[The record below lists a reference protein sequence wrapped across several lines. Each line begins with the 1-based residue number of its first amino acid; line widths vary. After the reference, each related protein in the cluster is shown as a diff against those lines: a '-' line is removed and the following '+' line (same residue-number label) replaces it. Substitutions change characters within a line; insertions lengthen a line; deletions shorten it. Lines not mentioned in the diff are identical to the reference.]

1 MGRILPIHR
10 KRTMQGEFTMNT
22 NNVMMT
28 ENDKRNVEN
37 TDLQKQIKKEKHKLD
52 FIKDVDKLLKKYK
65 LPKDYLYLAAKKSSL
80 NTDRQLYMI
89 EVETFNDS
97 VYDGNVSLIVHGTED
112 EVKKQKDLL
121 VEKLKEQY
129 KDEPEMTFED
139 SYYNEVGL
147 PLMLC
152 EQ

>member
-1 MGRILPIHR
+1 
-10 KRTMQGEFTMNT
+10 MNT

-28 ENDKRNVEN
+28 ENDKRNVGN
-37 TDLQKQIKKEKHKLD
+37 ADLQIQKQIEEEKHKLN

-89 EVETFNDS
+89 EVETFNDG
-97 VYDGNVSLIVHGTED
+97 VYDGNVSLIVHGTEN
-112 EVKKQKDLL
+112 EVKKQQKLL
-121 VEKLKEQY
+121 IEKLKEQY

-152 EQ
+152 KR

>member
-1 MGRILPIHR
+1 MS
-10 KRTMQGEFTMNT
+10 T

-28 ENDKRNVEN
+28 NNDKKTVEN
-37 TDLQKQIKKEKHKLD
+37 TALQKQIKEVKRKLD
-52 FIKDVDKLLKKYK
+52 FVKDVDKLLKKYK
-65 LPKDYLYLAAKKSSL
+65 LPKDYLYLAAKRSSL

-89 EVETFNDS
+89 EVETFNDG
-97 VYDGNVSLIVHGTED
+97 VYDGNVTLIVHGTED

-152 EQ
+152 KRQFT

>member
-1 MGRILPIHR
+1 MS
-10 KRTMQGEFTMNT
+10 T
-22 NNVMMT
+22 NNLMMT
-28 ENDKRNVEN
+28 NNDKKTVEN
-37 TDLQKQIKKEKHKLD
+37 TALQKQIKEVKHKLD
-52 FIKDVDKLLKKYK
+52 FVKDVDKLLKKYK

-89 EVETFNDS
+89 EVETFNNG
-97 VYDGNVSLIVHGTED
+97 VYDGNVTLIVHGTED

-129 KDEPEMTFED
+129 KDELEMTFED

-152 EQ
+152 QRQFT

>member
-1 MGRILPIHR
+1 MS
-10 KRTMQGEFTMNT
+10 T
-22 NNVMMT
+22 NNLMMT
-28 ENDKRNVEN
+28 NNDKKTVEN
-37 TDLQKQIKKEKHKLD
+37 TALQKQIKEVKHKLD
-52 FIKDVDKLLKKYK
+52 FVKDVDKLLKKYK

-89 EVETFNDS
+89 EVETFNNG
-97 VYDGNVSLIVHGTED
+97 VYDGNVTLIVHGTED

-129 KDEPEMTFED
+129 KDELEMTFED

-152 EQ
+152 QR

>member
-1 MGRILPIHR
+1 MS
-10 KRTMQGEFTMNT
+10 T

-28 ENDKRNVEN
+28 NNDKKTVEN
-37 TDLQKQIKKEKHKLD
+37 TALQKQIKEVKRKLA
-52 FIKDVDKLLKKYK
+52 FVKDVDKLLKKYK
-65 LPKDYLYLAAKKSSL
+65 LPKDYLYLAAKRSSL

-89 EVETFNDS
+89 EVETFNDG
-97 VYDGNVSLIVHGTED
+97 VYDGNVTLIVHGTED

-152 EQ
+152 KR

>member
-1 MGRILPIHR
+1 MS
-10 KRTMQGEFTMNT
+10 T

-28 ENDKRNVEN
+28 NNDKKTVEN
-37 TDLQKQIKKEKHKLD
+37 TELEKQIKEVKHKLD
-52 FIKDVDKLLKKYK
+52 FVKDADKLLKKYK

-89 EVETFNDS
+89 EVETFNDG
-97 VYDGNVSLIVHGTED
+97 VYDGNVTLIVHGTED

-129 KDEPEMTFED
+129 KDDPEMTFED

-152 EQ
+152 ER